1 LRLLR
6 VLAGLGTIAMVV
18 PGCASAPAPA
28 ARPAYAAALDA
39 ELSAIVEDPAQPLAG
54 LSVLAVRGGE
64 VVYEGQFGRR
74 YIDPADSSKD
84 KPVTRETLYRI
95 ASISKLVTTLGV
107 MRLVESGALDLD
119 ADVSRYLGWRLR
131 NPHFPEVAITLRMLL
146 SHTSSL
152 RDDAGYYG
160 WPPGS
165 NIRDFLVPGGT
176 LYGEG
181 KMWSPRAKPGEWF
194 SYANLPWGVVG
205 TVMEKASGERYDRL
219 MRRLVIEPLGLSGGF
234 EPADFSPKQLD
245 NLATLY
251 RKRDGPE
258 DREVWNPRE
267 PWVAQVDDFH
277 AKAPVH
283 RAPPGYEVGSNGILF
298 GPQGNLRASAVD
310 LGARHAHADGA
321 WRDRRAAVPPARDR
335 RRHARAPME
344 PRDERGQPRL
354 RQRQGAHER
363 VGAGQPALPRHGRRG
378 LGRSARGGRRL
389 QGRGPPRR
397 RVGLEWHPRVRSG
410 DARRDGLSRGRPGLG
425 SGAAA
430 RRVFVLPP
438 LRGAHHDRAPPP
450 RLAPLGHGR
459 FQQRD
464 RARVRI
470 EARAHPH
477 RQHELRGDVA
487 EGVP

>member
-6 VLAGLGTIAMVV
+6 ILAGLGTIALVV

-28 ARPAYAAALDA
+28 VRPAFAAALDA
-39 ELSAIVEDPAQPLAG
+39 ELSAIVEDPGQPLAG
-54 LSVLAVRGGE
+54 LSVLAVRGGQ
-64 VVYEGQFGRR
+64 VIYEAQFGRR
-74 YIDPADSSKD
+74 YIDAADRTKD
-84 KPVTRETLYRI
+84 KPVTGETLYRI

-131 NPHFPEVAITLRMLL
+131 NPHFPEVPITLRMLL

-160 WPPGS
+160 WPAGA
-165 NIRDFLVPGGT
+165 NIRDFLVPGGS

-181 KMWSPRAKPGEWF
+181 KMWSARAKPGEWF

-205 TVMEKASGERYDRL
+205 TVMEKAAGERYDRL

-258 DREVWNPRE
+258 DREVWNPQG

-298 GPQGNLRASAVD
+298 GPQGNLRASAAD
-310 LGARHAHADGA
+310 LGRVMRMLMARGEIDGQRFLKPETVDVMLARQWSHATSAGNRVYGTGNERMNEWGLGNQHFLDVGGAGSGDRLVEGGGFKGVGHHGDAWGLNGILVFDPSTRDGMVYLAGGPGSDPELRPGAYSSFHRYEERIMTALHRHALN
-321 WRDRRAAVPPARDR
+321 R
-335 RRHARAPME
+335 
-344 PRDERGQPRL
+344 
-354 RQRQGAHER
+354 
-363 VGAGQPALPRHGRRG
+363 
-378 LGRSARGGRRL
+378 
-389 QGRGPPRR
+389 
-397 RVGLEWHPRVRSG
+397 
-410 DARRDGLSRGRPGLG
+410 
-425 SGAAA
+425 
-430 RRVFVLPP
+430 
-438 LRGAHHDRAPPP
+438 
-450 RLAPLGHGR
+450 
-459 FQQRD
+459 
-464 RARVRI
+464 
-470 EARAHPH
+470 
-477 RQHELRGDVA
+477 
-487 EGVP
+487 